1 MVLPRLVLLRSFL
14 SGSVLLRRLGVLVA
28 TLALASTLTAGPAS
42 AVPVV
47 TVAGG
52 AVSGFSR
59 DGIDQYFGVPMAV
72 ADRYASPRPAPGW
85 TGVRE
90 AVRHDDQCPQA
101 VPLPIDLPP
110 IPALPAN
117 SEDCLGIDLYVP
129 PNAAGRSLPVMVYLY
144 GGAFVVGNTTQYD
157 SPSQLVRDGDVIV
170 AIPNYRVG
178 SFGFLALPELA
189 AESGGAT
196 GNQGIEDQQFAL
208 RWVRD
213 NIAAFG
219 GDPSNVTIF
228 GESAGGMSVCTHL
241 ASPRSAGLFHK
252 AIVQSG
258 PCSRSPLVPPSRE
271 VAFARGAAFAEE
283 MGCGDGPGRLAC
295 LRSLPVDRLLGSATH
310 SFTSPNATWTP
321 VVDGVVLTDTPEGA
335 LRAGASADVP
345 ILLGS
350 NSEEGGTFVVL
361 FDYAAGRVP
370 TAESVAASVREV
382 YPEDADAILATYPVA
397 AYPTPADALSAVW
410 TDSLFACPTV
420 VTADA
425 ARAGGAR
432 VWQYRFTDAPLAP
445 SGPLLPGAF
454 HAADVPYLFSRLGG
468 IPVPWTGSA
477 AALADRMKR
486 TWATFAH
493 TGDPNGPGLPAWPDS
508 GASGHPVLQIDRDR
522 AEPVTD
528 VADVHRCGFWAGV
541 SPADRV
547 Q

>member
-1 MVLPRLVLLRSFL
+1 MVLPRP
-14 SGSVLLRRLGVLVA
+14 VLLRRLGVLVA

-52 AVSGFSR
+52 AVSGLSR

-508 GASGHPVLQIDRDR
+508 GASGHPALQIDRDR